1 MNSLHH
7 KNRSQKITLRP
18 APVNNLEYVKVPV
31 SRSSIN
37 VDRTIAENELR
48 AANRARDIAQADNR
62 KLQTQLSNTVYEQN
76 VMYTE
81 ILKCI
86 PDEYIAQHSFSIP
99 AVVKLF
105 QELSKDYVK
114 Q

>member
-1 MNSLHH
+1 
-7 KNRSQKITLRP
+7 
-18 APVNNLEYVKVPV
+18 
-31 SRSSIN
+31 
-37 VDRTIAENELR
+37 
-48 AANRARDIAQADNR
+48 
-62 KLQTQLSNTVYEQN
+62 
-76 VMYTE
+76 MYTE

-114 Q
+114 LQRECYRLHHRVW